1 MTEQHP
7 VFGPILTLGN
17 PIVVPGVSLTIQSAP
32 ALGQHTDEVLA
43 ELGYDESAR
52 EKLRAN
58 RVV

>member
-1 MTEQHP
+1 VTEHHP

-17 PIVVPGVSLTIQSAP
+17 PIVVPGKALNIQSAP
-32 ALGQHTDEVLA
+32 SLGEHTDEVLA
-43 ELGYDESAR
+43 ELGYGESAR